1 MAGTNAAKPETKE
14 ARAYSPSPL
23 PSPPTLGTT
32 VLDDAVV
39 QPQMRPPLASACVCY
54 ELLVE
59 HMTCVKCVGR
69 VVSLH
74 CLINRMHTYTLK

>member
-1 MAGTNAAKPETKE
+1 MAGPNAAKPETKE
-14 ARAYSPSPL
+14 ARTYAPL

-39 QPQMRPPLASACVCY
+39 QQQMRPPLASACVCY

-59 HMTCVKCVGR
+59 QMTCVKCVGR

-74 CLINRMHTYTLK
+74 CLINRMHAYTLQ